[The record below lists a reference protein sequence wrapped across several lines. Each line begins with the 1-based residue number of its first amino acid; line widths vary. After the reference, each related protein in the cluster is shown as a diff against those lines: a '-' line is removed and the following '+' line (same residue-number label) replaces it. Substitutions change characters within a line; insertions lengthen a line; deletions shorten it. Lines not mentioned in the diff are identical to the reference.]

1 MPLSGNSMKKRVALV
16 RGPNLNAWETQS
28 FTPLLDTFDIV
39 GFTSY
44 GHNFDVSAVPFP
56 VKRLFSFGQFFRP
69 RIVRLSL
76 NRLVGDYHDLQ
87 GLNGAL
93 PGFDIVHSAETF
105 YYCTYQAARLRHSN
119 RFKLVVTVWENIPF
133 LNETAARKAIKA
145 SIFDAADL
153 FLAISTRVKEA
164 MILEGAPEE
173 KIKVQMPGID
183 VQRFRPTAKDDQLL
197 RRLKCSAND
206 LIILFVANLYRE
218 KGVFDLL
225 YAFRRVVDRLGRGTQ
240 LKLLLAG
247 RGREETRISESIR
260 RLRLEDHARV
270 IGSFP
275 YSSIPQLH
283 NIADI
288 FVLPS
293 IPISTWQEQFGYVL
307 VESMACGKPVIST
320 LTGAIPEV
328 VADAS
333 MLVPPNDFLS
343 LANALEDLISDEKK
357 RIELGQKGRQ
367 RVEEVFDSRRV
378 AAQLK
383 NHYEALLS
391 NESK

>member
-1 MPLSGNSMKKRVALV
+1 MKKRVALV

-28 FTPLLDTFDIV
+28 FAPLLDTFEIV

-56 VKRLFSFGQFFRP
+56 VKRLFSVGQLLRP
-69 RIVRLSL
+69 HIVRSSL

-87 GLNGAL
+87 GLSRAL
-93 PGFDIVHSAETF
+93 RGFDIVHSAEMS
-105 YYCTYQAARLRHSN
+105 YYCSYQAARLRHSN
-119 RFKLVVTVWENIPF
+119 RFRLVVTVWENIPF
-133 LNETAARKAIKA
+133 LNETAARKAIKT
-145 SIFDAADL
+145 SVLDAADL
-153 FLAISTRVKEA
+153 FLAVSSRAREA
-164 MILEGAPEE
+164 LILEGAPEQ
-173 KIKVQMPGID
+173 KIKVQMPGVD
-183 VQRFRPTAKDDQLL
+183 LQRFRPAPKDNQLL
-197 RRLKCSAND
+197 RQFGCGPND

-225 YAFRRVVDRLGRGTQ
+225 YAFRRVVDRLGRATQ
-240 LKLLLAG
+240 LRLLLAG
-247 RGREETRISESIR
+247 RGREKTRILGLIR
-260 RLRLEDHARV
+260 RLRLEDYARV

-293 IPISTWQEQFGYVL
+293 IPVSTWQEQFGYVL

-328 VADAS
+328 VADAGV
-333 MLVPPNDFLS
+333 LVPPNDFLS

-357 RIELGQKGRQ
+357 RTELGQKGRQ
-367 RVEEVFDSRRV
+367 RAEEVFDSRRV
-378 AAQLK
+378 AVQLK
-383 NHYEALLS
+383 NHYDALLS

>member
-28 FTPLLDTFDIV
+28 FAPLLDTFEIV

-44 GHNFDVSAVPFP
+44 GHNFDVSAIPFP
-56 VKRLFSFGQFFRP
+56 VKRLFSVGQLLRP
-69 RIVRLSL
+69 RIVRSSL

-87 GLNGAL
+87 GLSRAL
-93 PGFDIVHSAETF
+93 RGFDIVHSAEMS
-105 YYCTYQAARLRHSN
+105 YYCSYQAARLRHSN
-119 RFKLVVTVWENIPF
+119 RFRLVVTVWENIPF
-133 LNETAARKAIKA
+133 LNETPARKAIKT
-145 SIFDAADL
+145 SVLDAADL
-153 FLAISTRVKEA
+153 FLAVSSWAREA
-164 MILEGAPEE
+164 LILEGAPEQ
-173 KIKVQMPGID
+173 KIKVQMPGVD
-183 VQRFRPTAKDDQLL
+183 LQRFRPAPKDNQLL
-197 RRLKCSAND
+197 RQFGCGPND

-225 YAFRRVVDRLGRGTQ
+225 YAFRRVVDRLGRATQ
-240 LKLLLAG
+240 LRLLLAG
-247 RGREETRISESIR
+247 RGREKTRILGLIR
-260 RLRLEDHARV
+260 RLRLEDYARV

-293 IPISTWQEQFGYVL
+293 IPVSTWQEQFGYVL

-328 VADAS
+328 VADAGV
-333 MLVPPNDFLS
+333 LVPPNDFLS

-357 RIELGQKGRQ
+357 RTELGQKGRQ
-367 RVEEVFDSRRV
+367 RAEEVFDSRRV

-383 NHYEALLS
+383 NHYDALLS